1 MVESMK
7 HSEIILNA
15 ILKSEHDLS
24 YFVLDRNFC
33 YVEMSESH
41 QKRVRSIWGFE
52 PKLNQSILDVFY
64 NQKGVID
71 LKNKLNRVLNEREII
86 TQIDAQRVSGID
98 KIVFIETTWSPIIEK
113 DKVNG
118 IVCIAKDITESIT
131 IKNNLLQHETIFES
145 FFNQNLDGSLIVM
158 LDKPMVWNKQ
168 VNQSEVIEEILDRHK
183 VIRVNQ
189 AYLNQYG
196 YHSDQLLNRSA
207 REIFRNRMD
216 EIKDFWLKL
225 LEEKQI
231 IRDIKQTRK
240 NGEEFWVK
248 SEYHIF
254 YDDYGRVLG
263 YFGSQQDISDRI
275 LMEEEFKRREA
286 SLMAMFEQA
295 AVGMSYGPHTLLNN
309 VNQKYCDIV
318 GYTKEE
324 LKYMTY
330 IDVTHPEDV
339 QKDFDYF
346 NQLLK
351 GEINTYTIEKRLI
364 RKNKEIIWINLTVSL
379 VPQAYGE
386 VYVLAVIDD
395 ISDRKN
401 AEIRMNY
408 LNYHDQLTGCYN
420 RRYYEES
427 NQRLDQPSS
436 YPLSL
441 VMVDAD
447 GLKLVND
454 ALGHLYG
461 DQLLILIANILKE
474 TASNVGDVYRIGGDE
489 FILAL
494 PNTSKEEA
502 LKVIDKIQSYLQ
514 NQSVGGFNI
523 SVSCGCA
530 TKTNASQYILD
541 IFSEAEDVMYREKLL
556 NSQNTIQKTLDHVLN
571 ILFERSAF
579 ERSHA
584 SHVVDYC
591 FRMADALSYSKSDKE
606 LLLKAAYIHD
616 IGKIGI
622 DPKIL
627 EKKDNLSEYELKEM
641 HRHSEIGYRILNSSH
656 HFSDISM
663 IVLAHHERWDGT
675 GYPKGLKGNEIPEYA
690 QIIAIAEAYDVLI
703 SKDSYKEIISR
714 SDAFNELLNQ
724 SGKQFNPELV
734 IKFVNIIGKSA

>member
-1 MVESMK
+1 MK
-7 HSEIILNA
+7 HSEIIIDA
-15 ILKSEHDLS
+15 ILKSDRELS

-33 YVEMSESH
+33 YVEMSDSH
-41 QKRVRSIWGFE
+41 RKRVRSIWGFE
-52 PKLNQSILDVFY
+52 PELNQSMLDAFIDH
-64 NQKGVID
+64 KGVVD
-71 LKNKLNRVLNEREII
+71 LKNKLNRVLNDKEVI
-86 TQIDAQRVSGID
+86 TQIDARKISGID
-98 KIVFIETTWSPIIEK
+98 KVVFIETTWSPLIEK
-113 DKVNG
+113 DKVVG
-118 IVCIAKDITESIT
+118 IVCIAKDLTESVT
-131 IKNNLLQHETIFES
+131 VKNNLLQHETIFES
-145 FFNQNLDGSLIVM
+145 FFNQNLDGSLIVL
-158 LDKPMVWNKQ
+158 LDKPIVWN
-168 VNQSEVIEEILDRHK
+168 NQINKSEVIEEILDRHK

-196 YHSDQLLNRSA
+196 YYSDQILNRSA
-207 REIFRNRMD
+207 REIFKDRID
-216 EIKDFWLKL
+216 EIREFWLKL
-225 LEEKQI
+225 LEDKQI
-231 IRDIKQTRK
+231 IREIKQIRK
-240 NGEEFWVK
+240 NCEEFWVK

-263 YFGSQQDISDRI
+263 YFGSQQDISI
-275 LMEEEFKRREA
+275 QISMEDEFKRREA

-295 AVGMSYGPHTLLNN
+295 AVGMSYGPHKLLTN

-318 GYTKEE
+318 GYSKDE
-324 LKYMTY
+324 LKQMTY

-339 QKDFDYF
+339 QKDVDYF
-346 NQLLK
+346 EQLLK
-351 GEINTYTIEKRLI
+351 GEIETYTIEKRLI
-364 RKNKEIIWINLTVSL
+364 RKNKEIIWINLTVSI
-379 VPQAYGE
+379 VPQAHGE
-386 VYVLAVIDD
+386 IYVLAVIDD

-427 NQRLDQPSS
+427 NKKLDQPSY

-461 DQLLILIANILKE
+461 DQLLILIANVLKE
-474 TASNVGDVYRIGGDE
+474 TALNQGDVYRIGGDE
-489 FILAL
+489 FILTL

-502 LKVIDKIQSYLQ
+502 LKVIDKIHSNLK
-514 NQSVGGFNI
+514 NQSVGDFNI

-530 TKTNASQYILD
+530 TKTHSSQFILD
-541 IFSEAEDVMYREKLL
+541 VFSEAEDVMYREKLL

-579 ERSHA
+579 ERTHA

-591 FRMADALSYSKSDKE
+591 HKMAEALGYSYTDKE
-606 LLLKAAYIHD
+606 MLLKAAFIHD

-627 EKKDNLSEYELKEM
+627 EKKDKLNEYELKEM
-641 HRHSEIGYRILNSSH
+641 HRHSEIGYRILNSSN

-663 IVLAHHERWDGT
+663 IVLAHHEKWDGT
-675 GYPKGLKGNEIPEYA
+675 GYPKGLKGKEIPEYA
-690 QIIAIAEAYDVLI
+690 QIIALSETYDVLI

-734 IKFVNIIGKSA
+734 IQFVNIIGKSA